1 MNYSRF
7 KNFTFF
13 AALAAVSITFI
24 YLLRPF
30 LYPILWAAIIA
41 GMFYPL
47 YKKINSKIKHANL
60 SSLSTILIILIII
73 VIPVVIITSLLFK
86 EFFDFYTYL
95 ATNQDSILN
104 TGKNLISQIQ
114 NNPITDKLKI
124 DPQAIT
130 DRLTE
135 ITTVVTNVIFVTARN
150 ITQNSVTFLV
160 LFLLMFF
167 LMLYTL
173 FFFLK
178 DGEKILRRLAH
189 LSPLGEK
196 YEEMMYAKFTSTAR
210 AVLKG
215 TMVIGIMQGSLTG
228 ITFYLVG
235 IQGALV
241 WGIITT
247 FFSIIPGF
255 GSYIVWL
262 PAVLIMFAT
271 GNIWQGLVIIGAG
284 LFISTIDNV
293 VRPALVGKDA
303 QMHPL
308 LILFSTLGGLLMFGI
323 SGFIVGP
330 ITAALFLSLWEMYE
344 QYYRQELDDDI
355 EK

>member
-13 AALAAVSITFI
+13 AALAAVSITFL

-47 YKKINSKIKHANL
+47 YKKINAKIKHANL

-73 VIPVVIITSLLFK
+73 IIPVTVIGSLLFK
-86 EFFDFYTYL
+86 ESVDLY
-95 ATNQDSILN
+95 ASINNNQSSIIN
-104 TGKNLISQIQ
+104 TTKNVVSWIQ
-114 NNPITDKLKI
+114 NNPITDKLNI
-124 DPQAIT
+124 NEQAIT
-130 DRLTE
+130 DKLTE
-135 ITTVVTNVIFVTARN
+135 ITTTITNFVFTTAKN
-150 ITQNSVTFLV
+150 ITQNSFTFLAM
-160 LFLLMFF
+160 FILMF
-167 LMLYTL
+167 YTL

-247 FFSIIPGF
+247 FFSVIPGF
-255 GSYIVWL
+255 GSYIIWL
-262 PAVLIMFAT
+262 PAVLIMLVT
-271 GNIWQGLVIIGAG
+271 GNFWQALAIVGAG

-323 SGFIVGP
+323 SGFILGP

-344 QYYRQELDDDI
+344 KYYQQELDDDI

>member
-13 AALAAVSITFI
+13 AALAAVTITFL

-41 GMFYPL
+41 GMFYPV
-47 YKKINSKIKHANL
+47 YKKINAKIKHANL

-73 VIPVVIITSLLFK
+73 IIPVTVIGSLLFK
-86 EFFDFYTYL
+86 ESVDLYASL
-95 ATNQDSILN
+95 TNNQSSIMN
-104 TGKNLISQIQ
+104 TTKNVIGWIQ
-114 NNPITDKLKI
+114 NNPITDKLNI
-124 DPQAIT
+124 NEQAIT
-130 DRLTE
+130 DKLTE
-135 ITTVVTNVIFVTARN
+135 AATTITNLIFTTAKN
-150 ITQNSVTFLV
+150 ITQNSFTFLA
-160 LFLLMFF
+160 MFVIMF
-167 LMLYTL
+167 YTL

-178 DGEKILRRLAH
+178 DGEKLLRRLSH

-196 YEEMMYAKFTSTAR
+196 YEELMYAKFTSTAR

-215 TMVIGIMQGSLTG
+215 TMVIGIMQGFLTG
-228 ITFYLVG
+228 ITFYFVG

-247 FFSIIPGF
+247 FFSVIPGF
-255 GSYIVWL
+255 GSYIIWL

-271 GNIWQGLVIIGAG
+271 GNLIPGFIIVGAG
-284 LFISTIDNV
+284 AIISTIDNV
-293 VRPALVGKDA
+293 IRPILVGKDA
-303 QMHPL
+303 QMHPI

-323 SGFIVGP
+323 SGFVIGP
-330 ITAALFLSLWEMYE
+330 IITALFLSLWEMYE

>member
-13 AALAAVSITFI
+13 GALAAVSITFV
-24 YLLRPF
+24 YLLKPF

-41 GMFYPL
+41 GMFYPV
-47 YKKINSKIKHANL
+47 YKKINAKIKHSNL

-73 VIPVVIITSLLFK
+73 IIPVTFIGSLLFK
-86 EFFDFYTYL
+86 ESVDLYASL
-95 ATNQDSILN
+95 TNNQSSIMN
-104 TGKNLISQIQ
+104 TTRDVIGWIH
-114 NNPITDKLKI
+114 NNPITDKLNI
-124 DPQAIT
+124 NEQAIT
-130 DRLTE
+130 DKLTE
-135 ITTVVTNVIFVTARN
+135 ATTVITNFIFDTAKN
-150 ITQNSVTFLV
+150 ITQNSFTFLI
-160 LFLLMFF
+160 MFMIMF
-167 LMLYTL
+167 YTL
-173 FFFLK
+173 FFFFR

-215 TMVIGIMQGSLTG
+215 TMVIGAMQGFLTG
-228 ITFYLVG
+228 LTFYFVG

-247 FFSIIPGF
+247 FFSVIPGF
-255 GSYIVWL
+255 GSYLVWL
-262 PAVLIMFAT
+262 PAVLIMFIT
-271 GNIWQGLVIIGAG
+271 GHFWQAIAIIGAG
-284 LFISTIDNV
+284 LFISTIDNFI
-293 VRPALVGKDA
+293 RPTLVGKDA
-303 QMHPL
+303 QMHPM

-323 SGFIVGP
+323 SGFILGP
-330 ITAALFLSLWEMYE
+330 IITALFLSLWEMYE
-344 QYYRQELDDDI
+344 KYYQYELDDDV